1 MAAVPHR
8 NSLVAAAT
16 PCWGSNCESC
26 SRRSSST
33 RCGGHC
39 CQCHRIGNG
48 GRCSRNC
55 WSGRR
60 SRGAFL
66 GRVLSEKR
74 AGHLCQL
81 LDAVGDVPTDE
92 LVDILTQK
100 CSLPKSRAVLMVK
113 TMENLQIYRS
123 QGSLFSGKDSTITV
137 RDLLKWGARVNKD
150 E

>member
-1 MAAVPHR
+1 M
-8 NSLVAAAT
+8 
-16 PCWGSNCESC
+16 
-26 SRRSSST
+26 
-33 RCGGHC
+33 
-39 CQCHRIGNG
+39 
-48 GRCSRNC
+48 
-55 WSGRR
+55 
-60 SRGAFL
+60 
-66 GRVLSEKR
+66 K
-74 AGHLCQL
+74 
-81 LDAVGDVPTDE
+81 VGDVPTDE